1 MKLKK
6 EISISVS
13 TFYKLILNNIIT
25 IKKRTD
31 MCDICNTKKSL
42 EKKKIECK
50 ATDSN
55 FLETL
60 ENDLKIIDKHQ
71 SFYIH

>member
-1 MKLKK
+1 
-6 EISISVS
+6 
-13 TFYKLILNNIIT
+13 
-25 IKKRTD
+25 
-31 MCDICNTKKSL
+31 MCNICNTKKSL

-55 FLETL
+55 VLETL